1 MNEHFKTVMTKE
13 NLYKL
18 YVEEKRDMQEI
29 SEILNVAVGS
39 VYNYLKKYE
48 IPTRSSGEAR
58 IGNKLS
64 EEAKERLRKANT
76 GVVFTKERRQ
86 KISEKLFKGG
96 VGHKKKR
103 SDGYIAIYF
112 PDHPCS
118 TDEGYIME
126 HVLVMECAI
135 GRHLKDDEVVHH
147 INHKKDDNR
156 LCNLKLMTFKE
167 HAGLHMRERWQ
178 KKKGEMTY

>member
-1 MNEHFKTVMTKE
+1 
-13 NLYKL
+13 
-18 YVEEKRDMQEI
+18 MQ
-29 SEILNVAVGS
+29 
-39 VYNYLKKYE
+39 
-48 IPTRSSGEAR
+48 T
-58 IGNKLS
+58 
-64 EEAKERLRKANT
+64 
-76 GVVFTKERRQ
+76 
-86 KISEKLFKGG
+86 ISEKLFKGG

-135 GRHLKDDEVVHH
+135 GRHLKDDEVVHP